1 MEEWVKAVVKAER
14 KKRKI
19 PLEAKVLN
27 KNYYLYHSTTRW
39 DKNERKV
46 KKVTKY
52 IGRITPKGVIEK
64 KSKNE
69 IRTIHEYGNSE
80 LLFRLAQEL
89 IDPLKRSFFQRWKEI
104 VACAIV
110 KTIQP
115 LPLRLIKSRWKKL
128 HISQYVDASLSPN
141 TLSEMLR
148 EIGKDYSAQKEF
160 FDTLMRDS
168 KTLVFDLSSIFS
180 YSENLRYAEKGHNAD
195 HLYLNQINF
204 MMFFSVDKQ
213 LPVFLKPLPGSVR
226 DIKAIKA
233 VIDEIDVNSTVVLD
247 RGFASYGLP
256 KILRAH
262 NFNFILP
269 LRRNFKTIN
278 YRMKMENAFT
288 YNGRGIRGGKRK
300 RGKNYFL
307 YLFEDVK
314 LRSEEETTFIQL
326 MEEGKKDRKKYA
338 EESRKFGKIAILS
351 NLDEVGEDIYLK
363 YKERESVE
371 TAFDAMKNELE
382 NDKTYL
388 GDDDAVRGYFF
399 VSFISLYLYYK
410 ILKMLKEKD
419 FVGKVS
425 VGETLLELSKVY
437 EVTIGEK
444 KKFSEI
450 PKRVGKLADMLEL
463 DIFPK
468 KLRS

>member
-1 MEEWVKAVVKAER
+1 MEEWVKAIVEAE
-14 KKRKI
+14 KEKRKI
-19 PLEAKVLN
+19 PLEVKVLN
-27 KNYYLYHSTTRW
+27 RYYYLYHSTTRW
-39 DKNERKV
+39 DKKEKKV

-52 IGRITPKGVIEK
+52 IGRITPKGVIERR
-64 KSKNE
+64 SKNE

-89 IDPLKRSFFQRWKEI
+89 IDPLKRSFFYRWEGI
-104 VACAIV
+104 IAYAIV

-115 LPLRLIKSRWKKL
+115 LPIRLGKSRWEKL
-128 HISQYVDASLSPN
+128 HISQCIDAALSPN
-141 TLSEMLR
+141 TISEMLR

-160 FDTLMRDS
+160 FDTLMKDS

-180 YSENLRYAEKGHNAD
+180 YSENLKYAELGHNAD
-195 HLYLNQINF
+195 NIYLKQINF

-213 LPVFLKPLPGSVR
+213 LPVLLKPLPGSVR
-226 DIKAIKA
+226 DIKAIKS
-233 VIDEIDVNSTVVLD
+233 VMDEIDVDSTVVLD
-247 RGFASYGLP
+247 RGFASYDLP
-256 KILRAH
+256 ELLRAH

-269 LRRNFKTIN
+269 LRRNFTTIN
-278 YRMKMENAFT
+278 YRIKMENAFT
-288 YNGRGIRGGKRK
+288 YNERGVKWGRRK
-300 RGKNYFL
+300 RGRNFL

-326 MEEGKKDRKKYA
+326 MEEGKKNR
-338 EESRKFGKIAILS
+338 EEHTEASRKFGKIAILS
-351 NLDEVGEDIYLK
+351 NLDETGESIYRM

-399 VSFISLYLYYK
+399 ISFISLYLYYR

-419 FVGKVS
+419 LVGKVS
-425 VGETLLELSKVY
+425 VGEVLLEFSKVY
-437 EVTIGEK
+437 EITIGEK
-444 KKFSEI
+444 KKLSEI
-450 PKRVGKLADMLEL
+450 PKRVEKLADLLEL